1 MREDLACYR
10 NCLLMQKT
18 GWMVAIPARGLDNG
32 EILADGPV
40 TEVPLL
46 IWVYVQRR
54 GDETLPA
61 PARALP

>member
-1 MREDLACYR
+1 MR
-10 NCLLMQKT
+10 KT

-46 IWVYVQRR
+46 ICVYVQRR

>member
-1 MREDLACYR
+1 MLPELLADAKDR
-10 NCLLMQKT
+10 VDGSNL
-18 GWMVAIPARGLDNG
+18 ARGLDNG

-46 IWVYVQRR
+46 ICVHVQRR